1 MRRSRVAAGCNRV
14 LLCYGYLWLFLLSLL
29 FFSIRCQ
36 HTPSSFHLWGKLFD
50 QSLENLLVLI
60 RTNSSHRHIYEYHTI
75 PHRSTLLV
83 RSDHSRNYVYLQY
96 FQGLFPSRYP
106 KCLDFGMV
114 KPQLI
119 LDIVHSLN
127 TLIIFLTRW

>member
-1 MRRSRVAAGCNRV
+1 MRRSSCRV
-14 LLCYGYLWLFLLSLL
+14 LLCYGYFYFFFLC
-29 FFSIRCQ
+29 FSFPYGCQ
-36 HTPSSFHLWGKLFD
+36 HTPSSFLLWGKLFD

-60 RTNSSHRHIYEYHTI
+60 RVIDISTNTI

-127 TLIIFLTRW
+127 TPIIFLTRW